1 MTLNMTILLARYYA
15 DKHHPLAQGIKPS
28 EITPLVTSLQCRWA
42 EAGVKP
48 ELAQEGL
55 EGLRRAATAY
65 AQHAAQRGQPFTE
78 EDHLRIIRELAA
90 FHGSRLL
97 QDSGGKWDNPDSLL
111 NLAVA
116 DPRLCMF
123 RSDTGEYKVRRL
135 AYHVGWMAAKI
146 WETAL
151 AGDSDSQITVITHT
165 WR

>member
-90 FHGSRLL
+90 FHGSGTKEKLS
-97 QDSGGKWDNPDSLL
+97 QFCS
-111 NLAVA
+111 
-116 DPRLCMF
+116 
-123 RSDTGEYKVRRL
+123 TGANQPGD
-135 AYHVGWMAAKI
+135 AYYFAFAY
-146 WETAL
+146 
-151 AGDSDSQITVITHT
+151 
-165 WR
+165 